1 MKGKLIKVII
11 ILTIILGVA
20 GFWYYQRNIYSKE
33 ILRVE
38 ILGPEEVEMAQEIE
52 YIVKYKNNGN
62 IRLEEPKL
70 IFEYPK
76 NSIVV
81 GEEIRSENQEALP
94 QEEVSPRQEKE
105 LEDIYPGQE
114 RTFHFKA
121 RLLGRENEAK
131 IAKAWLSYK
140 PKNLKTRYESATTFT
155 TLIKSV
161 PLTFEFDF
169 PSKVEPGRKTLFRLN
184 YFSNIDYPVSNL
196 RVRIEYPAGF
206 EFFESQPKSLGK
218 TEWEIP
224 LLNKAG
230 GGRIEVSGIL
240 RGEVQESKIFRANL
254 GIWQEGEFVLLKETT
269 KGIEITRPSIFLSY
283 QINNS
288 PQYSACPGDYLY
300 YEVFFKN
307 TGEEALENLF
317 LVVQLEG
324 GVLDFDTLQAGAGQ
338 FQKDSNSIIWD
349 HITVPQ
355 LRLLSSMEEGKVGFW
370 VRVKDD
376 FSLKNPQIKTK
387 ISLSEAKEEFITKIN
402 TKLVISQRGYFNE
415 GAFKNYGPLPPRV
428 GSTTTYIIFWQ
439 AKNFYNNVK
448 NLKVKANLPLQ
459 VRLTGEISS
468 KEAKFSFDS
477 ASREIVWEI
486 GELTAGKGISGPG
499 PEISFQVALTPD
511 SAQRREIPELI
522 SQVRIIGED
531 IWTGE
536 KVEATA
542 DPVNASLPDDPTIT
556 EEMGQVQ

>member
-81 GEEIRSENQEALP
+81 EEEIRSENQEALP

-184 YFSNIDYPVSNL
+184 YFSNIDYPISNL

-307 TGEEALENLF
+307 TGEEGLENLF

-338 FQKDSNSIIWD
+338 FQKGSNSIIWD

-402 TKLVISQRGYFNE
+402 TKLAISQRGYFDK

-428 GSTTTYIIFWQ
+428 GSTTTYTIFWQ
-439 AKNFYNNVK
+439 AKNFYNDVK

-477 ASREIVWEI
+477 VSREIVWEI
-486 GELTAGKGISGPG
+486 GELTAGKGISGPE

-531 IWTGE
+531 VWTGE

-542 DPVNASLPDDPTIT
+542 DPVNASLPDDPTIS
-556 EEMGQVQ
+556 EEMGKIQ

>member
-1 MKGKLIKVII
+1 MKGKLIKAII
-11 ILTIILGVA
+11 ILTIILGIA

-33 ILRVE
+33 TLRVE

-76 NSIVV
+76 NSIVI
-81 GEEIRSENQEALP
+81 GEQNLPENQE
-94 QEEVSPRQEKE
+94 VSPEEKGSLRQEKK

-114 RTFHFKA
+114 QTFHFKA
-121 RLLGRENEAK
+121 RLLGSENEAK

-184 YFSNIDYPVSNL
+184 YFSNIDYPISNL
-196 RVRIEYPAGF
+196 RIKIEYPSGF
-206 EFFESQPKSLGK
+206 EFFESQPKALGK
-218 TEWEIP
+218 TEWDVP

-240 RGEVQESKIFRANL
+240 TGEVQESKIFRANL
-254 GIWQEGEFVLLKETT
+254 GIWQEGEFVLLKEAV
-269 KGIEITRPSIFLSY
+269 KGIEITRPSIFVSC
-283 QINNS
+283 QINGS
-288 PQYSACPGDYLY
+288 PQYSANSGDYLY
-300 YEVFFKN
+300 YEIFFKN

-317 LVVQLEG
+317 LVAQLEG
-324 GVLDFDTLQAGAGQ
+324 EVLDFNTLQAGAGQ

-349 HITVPQ
+349 HIVVPQ
-355 LRLLSSMEEGKVGFW
+355 LRLLSSMEEGEVGFW
-370 VRVKDD
+370 IKVKDD
-376 FSLKNPQIKTK
+376 LSGKNPLIKTK
-387 ISLSEAKEEFITKIN
+387 ISLSQAKEEFITKIN
-402 TKLVISQRGYFNE
+402 TKLAISQRGYFN
-415 GAFKNYGPLPPRV
+415 GGPFKNYGSLPPQV
-428 GSTTTYIIFWQ
+428 GNATTYTIFWQ
-439 AKNFYNNVK
+439 AKNFYNDVK
-448 NLKVKANLPLQ
+448 NLKVKANLPSQ
-459 VRLTGEISS
+459 MRLTGEISS
-468 KEAKFSFDS
+468 KEAKFSFDP

-486 GELTAGKGISGPG
+486 GELAAGSGISGSG

-511 SAQRREIPELI
+511 STQRGQIPELI
-522 SQVRIIGED
+522 SQAKIIGED

-536 KVEATA
+536 KVEAIA
-542 DPVNASLPDDPTIT
+542 GAVNTSLPDDSTVS
-556 EEMGQVQ
+556 EEMGKVR

>member
-1 MKGKLIKVII
+1 MKGKLIKVVI
-11 ILTIILGVA
+11 ILTIILGIA
-20 GFWYYQRNIYSKE
+20 SFWYYQRNIYSKE
-33 ILRVE
+33 SLRVE
-38 ILGPEEVEMAQEIE
+38 ILGTEEAEMAQEIE

-76 NSIVV
+76 NSIVI

-94 QEEVSPRQEKE
+94 QEEVSLRQEKE

-131 IAKAWLSYK
+131 IAKVWLSYK

-169 PSKVEPGRKTLFRLN
+169 PSKVEPGKKTLFRLN
-184 YFSNIDYPVSNL
+184 YFSNIDYPISNL
-196 RVRIEYPAGF
+196 RIKIEYPSGF
-206 EFFESQPKSLGK
+206 EFFESQPKALGK

-254 GIWQEGEFVLLKETT
+254 GIWQEGEFVLLKETI
-269 KGIEITRPSIFLSY
+269 KGIEITRPSIFVSY

-288 PQYSACPGDYLY
+288 PQYVANPGDYLY
-300 YEVFFKN
+300 YEIFFKN
-307 TGEEALENLF
+307 TGEEVLENLF

-324 GVLDFDTLQAGAGQ
+324 GVLDFNTLQAGVGQ

-349 HITVPQ
+349 HIVFPQ
-355 LRLLSSMEEGKVGFW
+355 LRLLDSMEEGKVGFW
-370 VRVKDD
+370 VKVKDD
-376 FSLKNPQIKTK
+376 LPIKNPLIRTK
-387 ISLSEAKEEFITKIN
+387 VSLSQVKEEFITKIN
-402 TKLVISQRGYFNE
+402 TKLAISQEGYFNK
-415 GAFKNYGPLPPRV
+415 GAFKNYGLLPPRV
-428 GSTTTYIIFWQ
+428 GSATAYTIFWQ
-439 AKNFYNNVK
+439 AKNFYNDVK

-468 KEAKFSFDS
+468 KEAKFSFDPT
-477 ASREIVWEI
+477 SREIVWEI
-486 GELTAGKGISGPG
+486 GELAAGKGILGPG

-511 SAQRREIPELI
+511 LTQRGEIPELI
-522 SQVRIIGED
+522 SRVRIIGDD
-531 IWTGE
+531 IWTRE
-536 KVEATA
+536 EVEAIA
-542 DPVNASLPDDPTIT
+542 GAVNTSLPDDPTIT

>member
-184 YFSNIDYPVSNL
+184 YFSNIDYPISNL

>member
-1 MKGKLIKVII
+1 MKGKLIKGVI
-11 ILTIILGVA
+11 ILTIILTIA

-33 ILRVE
+33 SLRVE
-38 ILGPEEVEMAQEIE
+38 ILGTEEAELAQEIE

-76 NSIVV
+76 NSIVIR
-81 GEEIRSENQEALP
+81 EEIRSENQEALP
-94 QEEVSPRQEKE
+94 QEEVSLRQEKE

-114 RTFHFKA
+114 LTFHFKA

-131 IAKAWLSYK
+131 IAKVWLSYK

-155 TLIKSV
+155 TVIKSV

-184 YFSNIDYPVSNL
+184 YFSNIDYPISNL
-196 RVRIEYPAGF
+196 RIKIEYPSGF
-206 EFFESQPKSLGK
+206 EFFESQPKALGK

-254 GIWQEGEFVLLKETT
+254 GIWQEGEFVLLKETI
-269 KGIEITRPSIFLSY
+269 KGIEISRPSIFVSY
-283 QINNS
+283 QINGS
-288 PQYSACPGDYLY
+288 PQYVANPGDYLY
-300 YEVFFKN
+300 YEIFFKN
-307 TGEEALENLF
+307 TGEEVLENLF

-324 GVLDFDTLQAGAGQ
+324 GVLDFNTLQAGVGQ

-349 HITVPQ
+349 HIVFPQ
-355 LRLLSSMEEGKVGFW
+355 LRLLDSMEEGKVGFW
-370 VRVKDD
+370 VKVKDD
-376 FSLKNPQIKTK
+376 LPTKNSLIRTK
-387 ISLSEAKEEFITKIN
+387 VSLSQVKEEFITKIN
-402 TKLVISQRGYFNE
+402 TKLAISQRGYFSK
-415 GAFKNYGPLPPRV
+415 GAFKNYGLLPPQV
-428 GSTTTYIIFWQ
+428 GSATTYTIFWQ
-439 AKNFYNNVK
+439 VKNFYNDVK
-448 NLKVKANLPLQ
+448 NLKVKANLPSQ

-468 KEAKFSFDS
+468 KEAKFSFDP
-477 ASREIVWEI
+477 ASREIVWEV
-486 GELTAGKGISGPG
+486 GELTAGGGISGPG
-499 PEISFQVALTPD
+499 PEISFQIALTPD
-511 SAQRREIPELI
+511 STQRGQIPELI
-522 SQVRIIGED
+522 SRVKIIGED
-531 IWTGE
+531 IWTRE
-536 KVEATA
+536 TVEATA
-542 DPVNASLPDDPTIT
+542 GAVNTSLPDDPAIT

>member
-1 MKGKLIKVII
+1 MRGKLIKIVV
-11 ILTIILGVA
+11 ILTIILGIA

-33 ILRVE
+33 SLRVE

-62 IRLEEPKL
+62 IRLEDPKL

-76 NSIVV
+76 NSIVI
-81 GEEIRSENQEALP
+81 GEQNLTENQELP
-94 QEEVSPRQEKE
+94 PDEKESLRQEKE

-169 PSKVEPGRKTLFRLN
+169 PSKVEPGKKTLFRLN
-184 YFSNIDYPVSNL
+184 YFSNIDYPISNL
-196 RVRIEYPAGF
+196 RIKIEYPSGF
-206 EFFESQPKSLGK
+206 EFFESQPKALEK
-218 TEWEIP
+218 TEWEVP
-224 LLNKAG
+224 LLNRAG

-254 GIWQEGEFVLLKETT
+254 GIWQEGEIVLLKETI
-269 KGIEITRPSIFLSY
+269 KGIEITRPSIFISC
-283 QINNS
+283 QINGS
-288 PQYSACPGDYLY
+288 PQYAARPGDYLN
-300 YEVFFKN
+300 YEIFFKN
-307 TGEEALENLF
+307 TGEEILENLF

-324 GVLDFDTLQAGAGQ
+324 EVLDFNTLQAGVGQ

-349 HITVPQ
+349 HIVFPR
-355 LRLLSSMEEGKVGFW
+355 LRLLDSMEEGKVEFW
-370 VRVKDD
+370 IKVKDD
-376 FSLKNPQIKTK
+376 FSIKNPLIKTK
-387 ISLSEAKEEFITKIN
+387 ISLSQVKEEFITKIN
-402 TKLVISQRGYFNE
+402 TKLAISQRGYFNKE
-415 GAFKNYGPLPPRV
+415 PFKNYGPLPPQV
-428 GSTTTYIIFWQ
+428 GNTTTYTIFWQ
-439 AKNFYNNVK
+439 AKNFYNDVK
-448 NLKVKANLPLQ
+448 NLKVKANLPSQ

-468 KEAKFSFDS
+468 KEAKFSFDPQ
-477 ASREIVWEI
+477 SREIVWEI
-486 GELTAGKGISGPG
+486 GELAAGKGISGPG

-511 SAQRREIPELI
+511 STQRGQIPELI
-522 SQVRIIGED
+522 SQVKIIGED

-536 KVEATA
+536 RVEATSGA
-542 DPVNASLPDDPTIT
+542 VNASLPDDPTVT
-556 EEMGQVQ
+556 EEMGKVK

>member
-1 MKGKLIKVII
+1 MRGKLIKIVV
-11 ILTIILGVA
+11 ILTIILGIA

-33 ILRVE
+33 SLRVE

-76 NSIVV
+76 NSIVI
-81 GEEIRSENQEALP
+81 GEQNLTENQELP
-94 QEEVSPRQEKE
+94 PDEKESLRQEKE

-169 PSKVEPGRKTLFRLN
+169 PSKVEPGKKTLFRLN
-184 YFSNIDYPVSNL
+184 YFSNIDYPISNL
-196 RVRIEYPAGF
+196 RIKIEYPSGF
-206 EFFESQPKSLGK
+206 EFFESQPKALEK
-218 TEWEIP
+218 TEWEVP
-224 LLNKAG
+224 LLNRAG

-254 GIWQEGEFVLLKETT
+254 GIWQEGEIVLLKETI
-269 KGIEITRPSIFLSY
+269 KGIEITRPSIFISC
-283 QINNS
+283 QINGS
-288 PQYSACPGDYLY
+288 PQYAARPGDYLN
-300 YEVFFKN
+300 YEIFFKN
-307 TGEEALENLF
+307 TGEEILENLF

-324 GVLDFDTLQAGAGQ
+324 EVLDFNTLQAGVGQ

-349 HITVPQ
+349 HIVFPQ
-355 LRLLSSMEEGKVGFW
+355 LRLLDSMEGGKVEFW
-370 VRVKDD
+370 IKLKDD
-376 FSLKNPQIKTK
+376 FSIKNPQIKAK
-387 ISLSEAKEEFITKIN
+387 VSLSQVKEEFITKIN
-402 TKLVISQRGYFNE
+402 TKLAISQKGYFNKE
-415 GAFKNYGPLPPRV
+415 PFKNYGPLPPRV
-428 GSTTTYIIFWQ
+428 GSSTTYTIFWQ
-439 AKNFYNNVK
+439 AKNFYNDVK
-448 NLKVKANLPLQ
+448 NLKVKANLPSQ

-468 KEAKFSFDS
+468 KEAKFSFDP

-486 GELTAGKGISGPG
+486 GELAAGSGISGPG

-511 SAQRREIPELI
+511 STQRGQIPELI
-522 SQVRIIGED
+522 SQVKIIGED

-536 KVEATA
+536 RVEATSGA
-542 DPVNASLPDDPTIT
+542 VNTSLPDDPTIT
-556 EEMGQVQ
+556 EEMGKVK

>member
-1 MKGKLIKVII
+1 MKGKLIKVVI
-11 ILTIILGVA
+11 ILTIILGIA

-33 ILRVE
+33 TLRVE

-76 NSIVV
+76 NSIVI
-81 GEEIRSENQEALP
+81 GEEIRSENQELP
-94 QEEVSPRQEKE
+94 LKEKESLRQEKE

-121 RLLGRENEAK
+121 RLLGKENTAK
-131 IAKAWLSYK
+131 IAKVWLSYK

-184 YFSNIDYPVSNL
+184 YFSNIDYPISNL
-196 RVRIEYPAGF
+196 RIKIEYPAGF

-254 GIWQEGEFVLLKETT
+254 GIWQEGEFVLLKEAI

-288 PQYSACPGDYLY
+288 PQYSARPGDYLY
-300 YEVFFKN
+300 YEIFFKN

-349 HITVPQ
+349 HIVVPQ

-402 TKLVISQRGYFNE
+402 TKLAISQRGYFNK
-415 GAFKNYGPLPPRV
+415 GPFKNYGPLPPKV
-428 GSTTTYIIFWQ
+428 GNATTYTIFWQ
-439 AKNFYNNVK
+439 AKNFYNDVK
-448 NLKVKANLPLQ
+448 NLKVKANLPFQ

-468 KEAKFSFDS
+468 KEAKFSFDPQ
-477 ASREIVWEI
+477 SREIVWEI
-486 GELTAGKGISGPG
+486 GELAAGKGISGPG

-511 SAQRREIPELI
+511 STQRGEIPELI
-522 SQVRIIGED
+522 SQVKIIGED

-536 KVEATA
+536 RVEATA
-542 DPVNASLPDDPTIT
+542 GAVDTSLPDDPNVS
-556 EEMGQVQ
+556 EEMDKVQ